1 MLTLPMTVHCE
12 GDCRVIEQLGEK
24 QDFESEL
31 SRLGFRHEDFILY
44 IGVVSSKAPGQ
55 VHYDY
60 SVTVANVETGQQR
73 VYHGGPRHDWVKECS
88 RDLASGVFGKAV

>member
-1 MLTLPMTVHCE
+1 M
-12 GDCRVIEQLGEK
+12 IEQLGEK